1 MLTHVLLA
9 AVLGLGAGDILCLKD
24 GRVVDGVPMERRD
37 GGVALTY
44 QNGVVLVADDL
55 IQDAILEA
63 DAARAPADAAEAE
76 QRKNGMVT
84 FEGRWIPE
92 RKRAELVAKRIADRR
107 ASAAEAKARLEWRN
121 RAIVETKNL
130 RFEHQLPDHVFADY
144 RDALEAFLAA
154 FSKTWKLETPKD
166 RAKLPVNIYIDQKNF
181 FQVAGVS
188 GGVLAYFR
196 FKKPYDLNGYH
207 DRLDPEYAKQ
217 VLYHEFVHYLEKLVD
232 IDFAYPHFPNESV
245 AEYYG
250 ASRWDPAA
258 RKFTTGLLQEGRL
271 WEIQT
276 DIASGERMTLE
287 RLVTADRMYEHYN
300 WGWSLVHF
308 LMNDA
313 KWKPK
318 FESFFLALSK
328 GKGVRRIDIGFD
340 NLRTCSAEEVWRVF
354 RQELGLKDAEAVR
367 KLEVAWHEH
376 VDALIRRNDGLSG
389 KEKAGYNALET
400 GRPLRA
406 KRFFQEAIDAGSRSP
421 RVFLEQA
428 ALLMADGKVPAGLE
442 LIDRAIAL
450 DPLNGAF
457 YGRKG
462 RALEAHG
469 DKPEG
474 QRLVRLGKEIGGED
488 PWIDIEFADPDEED
502 APGGDKSRR
511 GG

>member
-1 MLTHVLLA
+1 MLSQLLFA
-9 AVLGLGAGDILCLKD
+9 AVAALGAGDVLCLKD
-24 GRVVDGVPMERRD
+24 GRVVDGVPMERKD
-37 GGVALTY
+37 GGIALAY
-44 QNGVVLVADDL
+44 QNGTVFVADEL
-55 IQDAILEA
+55 IQDAVLEA

-92 RKRAELVAKRIADRR
+92 KKRAELVAKRLAERR
-107 ASAAEAKARLEWRN
+107 ARAEEAKARLEWRN

-130 RFEHQLPDHVFADY
+130 RFEHQLPDHVFAEY
-144 RDALEAFLAA
+144 RDSLEAFLAT
-154 FSKTWKLETPKD
+154 FSRNWKLETPKD
-166 RAKLPVNIYIDQKNF
+166 RAKLPVNIYIDRRNF

-207 DRLDPEYAKQ
+207 DRLDPDYAKQ

-250 ASRWDPAA
+250 ASRWDPVA

-276 DIASGERMTLE
+276 DIAGGERMSLE
-287 RLVTADRMYEHYN
+287 RLISSDRLYEHYT
-300 WGWSLVHF
+300 WGWSLVHY
-308 LMNDA
+308 LMNDV
-313 KWKPK
+313 KLEPK

-328 GKGVRRIDIGFD
+328 GKAVRRTAIGFD
-340 NLRTCSAEEVWRVF
+340 NLQTCSADEVWRVF
-354 RQELGLKDAEAVR
+354 RQEFGLKDAEAVR
-367 KLEVAWHEH
+367 KFEVAWHEY
-376 VDALIRRNDGLSG
+376 VDGLIARNTSVAG
-389 KEKAGYNALET
+389 KEKAGYQALET

-428 ALLMADGKVPAGLE
+428 GLLLADGKAAAGLA

-457 YGRKG
+457 HGRKG
-462 RALEAHG
+462 RALKATG
-469 DKPEG
+469 DKAEG
-474 QRLVRLGKEIGGED
+474 ERLVKLGREIGGDD
-488 PWIDIEFADPDEED
+488 PWIEIDLTD
-502 APGGDKSRR
+502 GDDDGTK
-511 GG
+511 